1 MEEVDTETLFPFS
14 CLHLSFLSIAAL
26 RLKSSQGFG
35 ERCKFHSGIRYCTCP
50 CRGGPHVVGASDEP
64 GQCSS
69 RPMSVV
75 CHPRNPLLRCTTSS
89 GIPNQGE
96 FPQGENFEVSGRNR
110 GHRLEVTLW
119 QRRVTRYFILIL
131 SWSSLLAK
139 IVGQSSRS
147 QDETT
152 TKIALSVAVLMVN
165 LYAGGGLSW
174 VTLNYNGNVLW
185 LNWSMR
191 ARVRASQKII
201 KATQYKV
208 VSVKRRWYPTVGKPT
223 VGLASHWRCAT
234 EKVCPHTCSMA

>member
-1 MEEVDTETLFPFS
+1 
-14 CLHLSFLSIAAL
+14 
-26 RLKSSQGFG
+26 
-35 ERCKFHSGIRYCTCP
+35 
-50 CRGGPHVVGASDEP
+50 
-64 GQCSS
+64 
-69 RPMSVV
+69 VV

-110 GHRLEVTLW
+110 GHRLEMTLW

-174 VTLNYNGNVLW
+174 VKLNYNGNVLW
-185 LNWSMR
+185 LKWSMR
-191 ARVRASQKII
+191 PRVRASRKII
-201 KATQYKV
+201 KATQYKL
-208 VSVKRRWYPTVGKPT
+208 VSVKRRWYPAVGKLT

-234 EKVCPHTCSMA
+234 EEVCPHAQWPGRWTARLHFFKEYGTRTPSPAVDAYGVVNFWQSNP